1 MSLHEQNSNKPN
13 KINLV
18 KLEKITHI
26 GDKPKP
32 VKPKLTD
39 MPAKKEIEQPVK
51 KVAVVNPKEHL
62 KENLGLFQKFIVW
75 LLNKNKGKVIAAL
88 VVALR
93 QIVYPFDVY
102 KVNNKGEWVLDE
114 TKSPEKVAWASNIA
128 KGGSMITF
136 ALAYLFNDPVK
147 DFTGKGVI
155 EWLQLL
161 LN

>member
-1 MSLHEQNSNKPN
+1 MSLSEQNSKPN
-13 KINLV
+13 HINLV
-18 KLEKITHI
+18 KLEKIAII
-26 GDKPKP
+26 GDKPQP
-32 VKPKLTD
+32 QKPKLTD
-39 MPAKKEIEQPVK
+39 MSAKKET

-75 LLNKNKGKVIAAL
+75 LLTKNKGKIVAAL

-102 KVNNKGEWVLDE
+102 QVNNKGEWVLDQ
-114 TKSPEKVAWASNIA
+114 TKSPEKVTWASYIA
-128 KGGSMITF
+128 KGGSLVTF

-147 DFTGKGVI
+147 DFTGKGII
-155 EWLQLL
+155 EWLQDL

>member
-1 MSLHEQNSNKPN
+1 MSLSEQNSKPN

-18 KLEKITHI
+18 KLEKIAVI
-26 GDKPKP
+26 GDKPQP
-32 VKPKLTD
+32 QKPKLTD
-39 MPAKKEIEQPVK
+39 MPTKKET

-75 LLNKNKGKVIAAL
+75 LLAKNKGKIVAAL

-114 TKSPEKVAWASNIA
+114 TKNPEKVTWASYIA
-128 KGGSMITF
+128 KGGSLITF

-147 DFTGKGVI
+147 DFTGKGII
-155 EWLQLL
+155 EWLQVL